1 MYFRLALR
9 NVRKSYKDFL
19 IYFLTLAFSVCL
31 FYMFNSFQEQ
41 QAVME
46 VNQSQM
52 EMIKI
57 LVYTMKYLSI
67 FIAIVLAF
75 LILYANNFLI
85 RRRKKELG
93 LYMLLGMPKNKIS
106 RVLVYETF
114 IIGILSLFTGMLIG
128 IFLSQILTSVTAN
141 LFEVSLDY
149 HFIYS
154 NNATILTIFSFSII
168 FFIVMLFNTFILNR
182 YKLID
187 LVRAEHIIEHMHIK
201 KVYLSFTL
209 FILSLAIL
217 AFTYHKALYE
227 KSLILSFDHLPTI
240 ILCGSIGTF
249 LFFMSLA
256 GFLITIIKRS
266 HTIYLKNLNIFIL
279 NQINAKINSNY
290 ISMSIVCIMLLIS
303 IGALSTGWNM
313 NATINKSIRNVTPFD
328 YSLSLQYPWGK
339 HPKQMNNEQFQAV
352 IDKLGIND
360 DPNIQE
366 TRITSMYMTKLQSD
380 VHSFSK
386 YVSDKELRNLINTN
400 ELNTSILVVPL
411 SDFNYVLEKTG
422 NSKLHLKSNETY
434 LYTTMALFDQAV
446 SDILAAH
453 PTIQLYNTPL
463 TIINDTYE
471 AVSMYT
477 SSNIGY
483 DTFVFIIQDELI
495 PSDALPYVKA
505 WNVELKDPTKETA
518 FDQMV
523 NQKLHAKSAKHYP
536 FQGRSAQIVKEA
548 NKGMSVIFTYIGLY
562 LGIVFMIASAIILAL
577 QQLSQAN
584 DNKKHYAILT
594 KIGTDQKMLNRS
606 IFLQISIYF
615 LLPLLLALLH
625 SFIGIQVVN
634 ELVLLFGKSDILI
647 PSFYTACII
656 TLIYGSYFAITYIGY
671 KNILRS

>member
-1 MYFRLALR
+1 
-9 NVRKSYKDFL
+9 
-19 IYFLTLAFSVCL
+19 
-31 FYMFNSFQEQ
+31 
-41 QAVME
+41 
-46 VNQSQM
+46 
-52 EMIKI
+52 
-57 LVYTMKYLSI
+57 
-67 FIAIVLAF
+67 
-75 LILYANNFLI
+75 
-85 RRRKKELG
+85 
-93 LYMLLGMPKNKIS
+93 
-106 RVLVYETF
+106 
-114 IIGILSLFTGMLIG
+114 
-128 IFLSQILTSVTAN
+128 
-141 LFEVSLDY
+141 
-149 HFIYS
+149 
-154 NNATILTIFSFSII
+154 
-168 FFIVMLFNTFILNR
+168 
-182 YKLID
+182 
-187 LVRAEHIIEHMHIK
+187 
-201 KVYLSFTL
+201 
-209 FILSLAIL
+209 
-217 AFTYHKALYE
+217 
-227 KSLILSFDHLPTI
+227 
-240 ILCGSIGTF
+240 
-249 LFFMSLA
+249 
-256 GFLITIIKRS
+256 
-266 HTIYLKNLNIFIL
+266 
-279 NQINAKINSNY
+279 
-290 ISMSIVCIMLLIS
+290 MLLIS